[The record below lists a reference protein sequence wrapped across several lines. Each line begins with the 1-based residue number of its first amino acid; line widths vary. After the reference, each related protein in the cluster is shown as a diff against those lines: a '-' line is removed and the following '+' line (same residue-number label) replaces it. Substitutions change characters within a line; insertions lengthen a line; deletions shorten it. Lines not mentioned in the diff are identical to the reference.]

1 MTAHLFAIG
10 GGGYYGPQ
18 GGPNRMLL
26 EVLRTTGKRFPRICL
41 VPTAGADKAE
51 GIHTFMTCLNQ
62 MGAHPNFLS
71 LYSTP
76 TRDLEAWLMEFDA
89 VFVSG
94 GNTRNLIGIWKEW
107 NLDALLIKAMRAG
120 VVLSGSSAGANC
132 WFEESNSDFIA
143 GEFNPLKCFGVLKG
157 SFCPHYGDEKGRRQ
171 SHLEMVRERRIGAGL
186 AASDRAA
193 AHYVDLQF
201 HEALVEWDQ
210 AGVYEV
216 KRAADGTVSETRLPA
231 RTV

>member
-1 MTAHLFAIG
+1 MTSHLFAMG

-26 EVLRTTGKRFPRICL
+26 EVLRTTGKRFPKICL
-41 VPTAGADKAE
+41 IPTAGGDKPE
-51 GIHTFMTCLNQ
+51 GIHLFVDCLNR
-62 MGAHPNFLS
+62 MGAHPNYLS

-76 TRDLEAWLMEFDA
+76 TRDLEAWLMDFDA
-89 VFVSG
+89 VFISG
-94 GNTRNLIGIWKEW
+94 GNTRNLLGIWREW
-107 NLDALLIKAMRAG
+107 ELDKLLIKAWQAG
-120 VVLSGSSAGANC
+120 VVISGGSAGANC

-143 GEFNPLKCFGVLKG
+143 GEFNPLKCLGVLKG
-157 SFCPHYGDEKGRRQ
+157 SFCPHYGDEKNRRQ
-171 SHLEMVRERRIGAGL
+171 SHLDMVREGRIMAGL

-193 AHYVDLQF
+193 AHYVDGVF

-210 AGVYEV
+210 AGLYAV
-216 KRAADGTVSETRLPA
+216 KREADGSVSETRLPA